1 MSINELIQAKS
12 DQLNADDL
20 VAGPITVTIT
30 KVTVKKGEQPVDVFI
45 TDHKPF
51 RPSKTCLRVMAHAWG
66 DDETKWVG
74 RSMTLFR
81 EPSVKWAGAAVG
93 GIRISHMDGIESDFS
108 ITLAETRGKKTE
120 FRIRRLVTSQNAD
133 QTAKKDK
140 VDRVIRIL
148 KQEVKS
154 PQDRAAL
161 YQGWNITDP
170 RKLEQWTDEALDK
183 ASAYVDDLEMKIE

>member
-1 MSINELIQAKS
+1 MSINDLIQAKS

-51 RPSKTCLRVMAHAWG
+51 RPSKTALRVMAHAWG

-93 GIRISHMDGIESDFS
+93 GIRISHMDGIDSDFS
-108 ITLAETRGKKTE
+108 ITLAETRGKKVE
-120 FRIRRLVTSQNAD
+120 FRIKRLVTQQNAED
-133 QTAKKDK
+133 TRRKDS
-140 VDRVIRIL
+140 VDFVIRTL

-154 PQDRAAL
+154 PQDRAEMYAA
-161 YQGWNITDP
+161 WNVADP
-170 RKLEQWTDEALDK
+170 RKPEQWTDETLAAAVEFAK
-183 ASAYVDDLEMKIE
+183 SLEGN